1 MVLSSVP
8 VRPLAP
14 PGVRVIVRT
23 GRLVLGQIPAEELR
37 DCLPRLV
44 FSEPGQVG
52 NLVDNVF
59 YHVKRTG
66 IGDPPL
72 KAPIALKERHLTAAE
87 FQGLAAVPPELEWF
101 ANLRNDQ
108 TRRAYRHD
116 VGEFSAFIGLHRP
129 TEIRLVT
136 RAHVIA
142 WRERLEH
149 RALAPASIRRKL
161 SALASLFDYLCEKNA
176 VAHNPVKGV
185 KRPMANA
192 NEGTTP
198 ALSDTQARAL
208 LEAPPSNTLKGK
220 RDRAILATLLY
231 HAVS

>member
-1 MVLSSVP
+1 M
-8 VRPLAP
+8 
-14 PGVRVIVRT
+14 
-23 GRLVLGQIPAEELR
+23 
-37 DCLPRLV
+37 
-44 FSEPGQVG
+44 
-52 NLVDNVF
+52 
-59 YHVKRTG
+59 
-66 IGDPPL
+66 

-149 RALAPASIRRKL
+149 SSRRPPPRRSRASATAPSSQRCSITVFAARSSAASGCGTSRAARGWCISGCWASGRKSASSRSTPRR
-161 SALASLFDYLCEKNA
+161 SASSRTTSRW
-176 VAHNPVKGV
+176 P
-185 KRPMANA
+185 
-192 NEGTTP
+192 GTV
-198 ALSDTQARAL
+198 R
-208 LEAPPSNTLKGK
+208 
-220 RDRAILATLLY
+220 R
-231 HAVS
+231 